1 MPMYQYKCNDCETI
15 FERHQRM
22 IEPPIRD
29 CPECQGSVR
38 RLINNVGIVFKGS
51 GFYVTDNRNGNG
63 RVKSANGAATTDTKS
78 ETTGEKSGGNSDS
91 TSSTSGETSTTK
103 TESPAA
109 AVPASSAT

>member
-63 RVKSANGAATTDTKS
+63 RVKPANGAGTTDTKN
-78 ETTGEKSGGNSDS
+78 ETTGEKSGDGDKS
-91 TSSTSGETSTTK
+91 TGETSSETNTSK
-103 TESPAA
+103 TETPAA
-109 AVPASSAT
+109 AVPATPTS

>member
-63 RVKSANGAATTDTKS
+63 RVKSANGAGTTDAKS
-78 ETTGEKSGGNSDS
+78 DTTGEKSGDSDK
-91 TSSTSGETSTTK
+91 TTSTTDSEITTSK
-103 TESPAA
+103 TESPTA
-109 AVPASSAT
+109 AVPANTPS